1 MSSSKAEDDS
11 GVVGSSSEPTTP
23 GGNDGDAECPSEEE
37 CEIDWDKMPGF
48 AEEEAEN
55 SQPVQDPQKQASA
68 SLRSAAEPPA
78 EPKSMPERKSSR
90 QPSPTSVE
98 SSRLRLEMMW
108 QLDEAVEDCEVERP
122 ETCGSRPCE
131 ACRGRGVTPCRFCG
145 GRQLLGFT
153 RESNRHQGGS
163 VSAFYACTICDH
175 GLEPCGACRG
185 TGWVAEWALLT
196 PGTHT
201 SPSIP

>member
-1 MSSSKAEDDS
+1 MPKRKTSTS
-11 GVVGSSSEPTTP
+11 TP
-23 GGNDGDAECPSEEE
+23 N
-37 CEIDWDKMPGF
+37 
-48 AEEEAEN
+48 
-55 SQPVQDPQKQASA
+55 
-68 SLRSAAEPPA
+68 
-78 EPKSMPERKSSR
+78 PK
-90 QPSPTSVE
+90 SVE

-108 QLDEAVEDCEVERP
+108 QLDEAVEECEVERP
-122 ETCGSRPCE
+122 ETCGSQPCE
-131 ACRGRGVTPCRFCG
+131 TCRGRGVTPCRFCG

-153 RESNRHQGGS
+153 RESNRHSGGS

-201 SPSIP
+201 SPTVP

>member
-1 MSSSKAEDDS
+1 MSSSKAEDD
-11 GVVGSSSEPTTP
+11 GGGSSQQPTP
-23 GGNDGDAECPSEEE
+23 SGNEDGEECPSEEE

-48 AEEEAEN
+48 ADEETEKT
-55 SQPVQDPQKQASA
+55 PVQDQQKQASA
-68 SLRSAAEPPA
+68 SAAEPA
-78 EPKSMPERKSSR
+78 SEPMPKRKGSTSSGCE
-90 QPSPTSVE
+90 PTEKSVE

-122 ETCGSRPCE
+122 ETCGSQPCE

-153 RESNRHQGGS
+153 RESNRHSGGS

-201 SPSIP
+201 SPTVP